1 MVRGRAGKNIGNLNK
16 EYVVFEDLLKL
27 SKTSKTVHEDDVERS
42 DC

>member
-1 MVRGRAGKNIGNLNK
+1 VRGCGRKNIVNLNK

-27 SKTSKTVHEDDVERS
+27 SKTSKAVKEDDVERG